1 MLAQGEVLSPEQ
13 KLRPSSSIAE
23 QGATDARDCDA
34 YTSSHECSLDAR
46 LWKPTKEDVN
56 LLQYSVQKT
65 SPARLSILLSFLFIL
80 LQAKCIYS
88 LTKHT
93 SPHLCDALAKLMTSF
108 SPLAYPR
115 QSLFGLCLTMHTPSR
130 YGITLGIPHIL
141 YHGPV
146 FDCVPTP
153 LWQRRT
159 HPLWCRDH
167 TIPSTATT
175 IM

>member
-1 MLAQGEVLSPEQ
+1 MSRWQF
-13 KLRPSSSIAE
+13 IAE

-46 LWKPTKEDVN
+46 LWKPTKEDEN

-93 SPHLCDALAKLMTSF
+93 SPHPCDALAKLMTSF
-108 SPLAYPR
+108 SPLADRLHEFHPIDHTWHTR
-115 QSLFGLCLTMHTPSR
+115 GLLVRPVAILFFLMHTYS
-130 YGITLGIPHIL
+130 IP
-141 YHGPV
+141 
-146 FDCVPTP
+146 P
-153 LWQRRT
+153 LHART
-159 HPLWCRDH
+159 HQISPHFLYRLGECHSRG
-167 TIPSTATT
+167 
-175 IM
+175 